1 MEIYRRSGILRLAGF
16 VIIPAVAAISPLI
29 ALPAVTKTHGADGW
43 AAVAIGQ
50 SIGAACAVLIEL
62 GWGLNG
68 PQKVAQLTTA
78 ERGREFRLSLL
89 VRLAAFAIVAP
100 FGVAITA
107 LLTEQHQTT
116 AIISTL
122 AGAAIGLSA
131 SWYYTGTAKPLSIL
145 FQESLPKLLLVT
157 LATILLFKGADLAIY
172 PICLLIAGI
181 YSPSIARALQRRI
194 PEDTERITWSDI
206 VQSLRNQRVA
216 LTGRAF
222 SSFYI
227 ALPTALVSIAS
238 PQSTALFA
246 AAERLQRM
254 TLAILQSIPNSLQ
267 SWIGKANDPS
277 EVRKRIKRT
286 IIGNSILGAVFGTA
300 FAIAAPW
307 GAHILFSGSVD
318 LTHQITSFCG
328 LVIFATMSSRS
339 TGGLALV
346 RLGRIRSVTVSAIAG
361 CAIGLPL
368 ILISAYY
375 HGALGAVAAQGL
387 TEIIVLSIQI
397 LALRKNP
404 IKLRSSRTKPVV
416 KIVREDV
423 HAGSRDPKL

>member
-1 MEIYRRSGILRLAGF
+1 M
-16 VIIPAVAAISPLI
+16 IIPAIAAISPLI
-29 ALPAVTKTHGADGW
+29 ALPAVTKMYGADGW

-68 PQKVAQLTTA
+68 PQRVAQLTSA
-78 ERGREFRLSLL
+78 ERGRELRLSLV
-89 VRLAAFAIVAP
+89 VRVTAFAVVAP
-100 FGVAITA
+100 FGVAVTA
-107 LLTEQHQTT
+107 LLTQDHQAA
-116 AIISTL
+116 AILSTL

-145 FQESLPKLLLVT
+145 FQESIPKLLLVT

-172 PICLLIAGI
+172 PLCLLTAGI
-181 YSPSIARALQRRI
+181 YSPFIARILQRRL
-194 PEDTERITWSDI
+194 PGETARTTWSDI
-206 VQSLRNQRVA
+206 VQSLSGQRVA
-216 LTGRAF
+216 LTGRAS

-254 TLAILQSIPNSLQ
+254 TLAVLQSIPNSLQ
-267 SWIGKANDPS
+267 NWIGKANSPS
-277 EVRKRIKRT
+277 EVHKRIRYA
-286 IIGNSILGAVFGTA
+286 IVGNSILGAIFGVA
-300 FAIAAPW
+300 FAVAAPW
-307 GAHILFSGSVD
+307 GANVLFSGSVD

-361 CAIGLPL
+361 CAFGLPL
-368 ILISAYY
+368 ILILAYY
-375 HGALGAVAAQGL
+375 HGALGAVAAQGF
-387 TEIIVLSIQI
+387 TEAFVLCIQVC
-397 LALRKNP
+397 ALRNKS
-404 IKLRSSRTKPVV
+404 IKPRAWRTKPAA
-416 KIVREDV
+416 KLESDDV
-423 HAGSRDPKL
+423 HAGSDNPRP